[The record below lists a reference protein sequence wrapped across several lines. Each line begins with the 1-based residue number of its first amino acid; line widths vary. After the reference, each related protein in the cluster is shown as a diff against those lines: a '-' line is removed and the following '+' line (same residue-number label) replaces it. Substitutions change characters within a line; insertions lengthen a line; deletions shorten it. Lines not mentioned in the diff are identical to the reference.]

1 MQTVYFSIL
10 TFYERW
16 RELPWHQQVLTHIF
30 YLLYI
35 HLQHSCQERLVD
47 QQFID
52 SIESFNDLKEIVLK
66 HIFEPTELLPD

>member
-1 MQTVYFSIL
+1 M
-10 TFYERW
+10 
-16 RELPWHQQVLTHIF
+16 LTHIF

-52 SIESFNDLKEIVLK
+52 SIESFNGLKEIDYILR
-66 HIFEPTELLPD
+66 HIFKPIELLPD